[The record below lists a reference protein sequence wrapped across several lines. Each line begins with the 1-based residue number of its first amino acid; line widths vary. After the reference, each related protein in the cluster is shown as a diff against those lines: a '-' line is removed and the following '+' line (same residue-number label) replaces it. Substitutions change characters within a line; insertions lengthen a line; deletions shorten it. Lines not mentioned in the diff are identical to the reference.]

1 MKKNTSSEKSAL
13 RKKMLDL
20 RDSMQLDDI
29 SRKSTMIQRRLFRLA
44 EFRQAKVIMFYVS
57 FRSEVATHE
66 MIKHSLLN
74 GKVVAVPAVNLAQ
87 KELEPF
93 CIGSLDQLV
102 PGTYGV
108 LEPNK
113 HRKQAGLKAIDL
125 IIVPGCAFDLNGFR
139 LGYGAGYYDEF
150 LARDL
155 SITSVGL
162 AFELQV
168 VPEIPH
174 ESRDV
179 PVDLLVTEKR
189 VSRCPQSRP
198 A

>member
-1 MKKNTSSEKSAL
+1 MKKNISSEKSAL
-13 RKKMLDL
+13 RKKMLGL
-20 RDSMQLDDI
+20 RDSMQPDDI

-66 MIKHSLLN
+66 MIKHSLLSD
-74 GKVVAVPAVNLAQ
+74 KVVVPAVNLAQ

-93 CIGSLDQLV
+93 YIESLDQLV
-102 PGTYGV
+102 LGAYGV

-139 LGYGAGYYDEF
+139 LGYGAGYYDKF
-150 LARDL
+150 LAGDH
-155 SITSVGL
+155 SITSVSL
-162 AFELQV
+162 AFELQI

-174 ESRDV
+174 ETRDI
-179 PVDLLVTEKR
+179 PVNLLVTEKR
-189 VSRCPQSRP
+189 VIRCPQSHQ